1 MNNETKLKSN
11 SVKSLQVIK
20 THKKVDKRKNRLLEF
35 ITDFITGF
43 SALLAVGLILF
54 IAVPLLLITLKI
66 GAAFVVPITFLGAI
80 IILIAMI
87 GKFIR
92 YLLTKKS

>member
-1 MNNETKLKSN
+1 MNNETKQKSHEA
-11 SVKSLQVIK
+11 KSLQVVE
-20 THKKVDKRKNRLLEF
+20 THKKEDRRKNRLLEF

-43 SALLAVGLILF
+43 SALLAIGLILF

-66 GAAFVVPITFLGAI
+66 GAVFVVPIAFLGAT
-80 IILIAMI
+80 IILIAML